1 MAAPEAAG
9 DELSLEAPE
18 EFDDLPEFANDEN
31 RELHR
36 KLKDNEKNVSLM
48 EAELTE
54 TRDRIETMKGH
65 LTSVNAEQ
73 LHTQRLVDAKIKE
86 IETEDHL
93 KQLAER
99 ERGRYHGEYK
109 KLAAELIDLQD
120 KINGVQAAVFK
131 GNEKMDQFKLQMNW
145 NQEELEQ
152 WALAARQKEEDN
164 LALLKYTKADESKM
178 KDLNLQLEKMLSA
191 VQQKRTELESEVT
204 ETQAAQIELDK
215 TADDFRSLHH
225 ERQDLVGQW
234 EAAVQAMQ
242 KRDESIQHA
251 REQFLAA
258 KRQLREKQ
266 ELFEEREAFLQ
277 TEQKNN
283 MEVIRAQ
290 PPDLRAEPRLSYPPL
305 ASAQPTNARTHAH
318 PRAPTRTHVHPHAP
332 TRTHAHPRAPTP
344 THRRSS

>member
-1 MAAPEAAG
+1 MADVDLPEEDVANL
-9 DELSLEAPE
+9 DAPE
-18 EFDDLPEFANDEN
+18 EFDDLPEFANEAN

-36 KLKDNEKNVSLM
+36 KLKDNEKNADLIDT
-48 EAELTE
+48 ELVE
-54 TRDRIETMKGH
+54 TRDRIETMKSH
-65 LTSVNAEQ
+65 LSSVNAEQ

-99 ERGRYHGEYK
+99 ERGRFHAEYK
-109 KLAAELIDLQD
+109 KLQGELVELSD
-120 KINGVQAAVFK
+120 KTNGVQAAVFK

-191 VQQKRTELESEVT
+191 VQKKRAELDGEVT

-215 TADDFRSLHH
+215 TAEDFRGLHR

-234 EAAVQAMQ
+234 ESAVQVC
-242 KRDESIQHA
+242 KGR
-251 REQFLAA
+251 
-258 KRQLREKQ
+258 K
-266 ELFEEREAFLQ
+266 
-277 TEQKNN
+277 
-283 MEVIRAQ
+283 
-290 PPDLRAEPRLSYPPL
+290 
-305 ASAQPTNARTHAH
+305 
-318 PRAPTRTHVHPHAP
+318 
-332 TRTHAHPRAPTP
+332 
-344 THRRSS
+344 